1 MKPFRSGQGLVVLFA
16 VTILVPGAL
25 LFLFGVRG
33 LLQEQGLAEQQL
45 REGMESAADEMARNL
60 RFEVFRWQQAVDGL
74 AIASG
79 ATREMQ
85 PPFSPETPTRVVVIA
100 SQNVTRVWP
109 PTALLYQID
118 DHPALPASPLPETIA
133 AAEILEFRGEPAEA
147 ATRYRALLKSEDTRF
162 HPLLLQRL
170 ARTLRKIGERE
181 RALQAYRQLRQMPDA
196 PIGTLPSSLV
206 ARFELISQL
215 HESGK
220 TGESSAEALALYR
233 SLVEGMWLLEKAR
246 YLYYAEVCAAR
257 AAEDPAN
264 ATAVAEL
271 RARESKKL
279 ALTNAVTQLI
289 ESPRRAV
296 QTEDGILLAFWRTEP
311 GLLAM
316 AVAEP
321 GAFFSKNTFEAA
333 RRDAYGTAVT
343 APGDILV
350 HGSASAALPAM
361 LATRSIPDGD
371 FAWQLRVWPADPAA
385 LTKEVGWRQS
395 VYLAL
400 LILVGGLLAFGGYF
414 IFRTVRRE
422 MEVARLKSDFVSA
435 VSHEFRSPL
444 SGIRQL
450 AEMLERG
457 RVKDDQKRQQYYTLL
472 RKESDRLSRL
482 VENLL
487 DFSRMESGQRVYHFE
502 VVETAPWLRGVAEDF
517 HAELRDREVRLE
529 TDVPDDLPSIS
540 VDREALATAI
550 VNLLDN
556 AVKYSP
562 DSATVWFAAEASG
575 NDLAIRVRDE
585 GIGIPEAEQAHIFEK
600 FYRGSANGASATKGT
615 GLGLSLV
622 RHIVSAHRGRV
633 DFQSTP
639 GAGSTFTIHLK
650 AAS

>member
-1 MKPFRSGQGLVVLFA
+1 
-16 VTILVPGAL
+16 
-25 LFLFGVRG
+25 
-33 LLQEQGLAEQQL
+33 
-45 REGMESAADEMARNL
+45 
-60 RFEVFRWQQAVDGL
+60 
-74 AIASG
+74 
-79 ATREMQ
+79 
-85 PPFSPETPTRVVVIA
+85 
-100 SQNVTRVWP
+100 
-109 PTALLYQID
+109 
-118 DHPALPASPLPETIA
+118 
-133 AAEILEFRGEPAEA
+133 
-147 ATRYRALLKSEDTRF
+147 
-162 HPLLLQRL
+162 
-170 ARTLRKIGERE
+170 
-181 RALQAYRQLRQMPDA
+181 
-196 PIGTLPSSLV
+196 
-206 ARFELISQL
+206 
-215 HESGK
+215 
-220 TGESSAEALALYR
+220 
-233 SLVEGMWLLEKAR
+233 
-246 YLYYAEVCAAR
+246 
-257 AAEDPAN
+257 
-264 ATAVAEL
+264 
-271 RARESKKL
+271 
-279 ALTNAVTQLI
+279 
-289 ESPRRAV
+289 
-296 QTEDGILLAFWRTEP
+296 
-311 GLLAM
+311 
-316 AVAEP
+316 
-321 GAFFSKNTFEAA
+321 
-333 RRDAYGTAVT
+333 
-343 APGDILV
+343 
-350 HGSASAALPAM
+350 M

-395 VYLAL
+395 VYLAV

-414 IFRTVRRE
+414 IFRTVQRE

-487 DFSRMESGQRVYHFE
+487 DFSRMESGQRDYRFE
-502 VVETAPWLRGVAEDF
+502 VVETTPWLRSVAEEF

-562 DSATVWFAAEASG
+562 DSATVWFAVEASG

-650 AAS
+650 AGS